1 MGMVLDY
8 IGMCE
13 PAGWQQG
20 KISEARLCS
29 VFLVPLGYS
38 SAHTYITELMQKTD
52 EQSVSID
59 EAEYPTLW
67 LYKKNKLQKH
77 TRKLF
82 DACFESL

>member
-1 MGMVLDY
+1 MGMVLNFV
-8 IGMCE
+8 GMCE

-29 VFLVPLGYS
+29 VFPVSLGYN

-59 EAEYPTLW
+59 EVEYPTLW
-67 LYKKNKLQKH
+67 QCKKK
-77 TRKLF
+77 
-82 DACFESL
+82 